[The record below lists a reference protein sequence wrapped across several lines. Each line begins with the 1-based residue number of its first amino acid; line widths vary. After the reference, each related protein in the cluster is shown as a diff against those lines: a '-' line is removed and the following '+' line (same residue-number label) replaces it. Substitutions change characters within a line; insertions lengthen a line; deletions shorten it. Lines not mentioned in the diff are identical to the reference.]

1 MPQNGYTVT
10 YLKSV
15 LGQAKGYLRPLQE
28 DIPLLGKPDADFS
41 DKVRSSN
48 LSAGYGG
55 NVVDNIYVHVK
66 RFC

>member
-1 MPQNGYTVT
+1 MHHNGYTVP

-15 LGQAKGYLRPLQE
+15 LGQAKGYLRPLPE

-48 LSAGYGG
+48 LSAGSCKEFLLMG
-55 NVVDNIYVHVK
+55 NL
-66 RFC
+66 